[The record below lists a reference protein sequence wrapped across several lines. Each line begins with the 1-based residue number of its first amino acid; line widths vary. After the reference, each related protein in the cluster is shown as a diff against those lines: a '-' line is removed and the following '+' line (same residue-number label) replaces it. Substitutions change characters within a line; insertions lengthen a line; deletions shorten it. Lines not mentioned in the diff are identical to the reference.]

1 MFGSEI
7 LDVAIGLIF
16 VYLLLSLICSAAN
29 EMIEAWLKNRASDL
43 ERGIRELLNDN
54 DGTGLVQKLYE
65 HPLVYSLFKGTYNP
79 ADNSNL
85 PSYIPARNFAL
96 ALMDIVLP
104 AQESGGDGTPTS
116 PLTPDVSS
124 GAAGATSPSA
134 LLSPPANNPMPLAS
148 LRQAIGD
155 NIQDAQVKKALL
167 TLVDAAGDDV
177 SKARENIEGW
187 FNSGMDRVAGWYKR
201 RSHWIIFC
209 LGLGIAIAINADTIA
224 ITNSLSHDKAAR
236 ESLVAAAQEYAKAN
250 PTPTPAASPSPE
262 STASTASTAS
272 TSAEAKPD
280 PCMKDA
286 NSPECRVKKN
296 LDQIQ
301 QLGLPIGWHLN
312 TYPHAPD
319 WTLQYF
325 VAWLLKA
332 LGWLLTGLAIS
343 LGAPFWFDLLNK
355 FMVIRSTVK
364 PHEKSP
370 EESSRD

>member
-29 EMIEAWLKNRASDL
+29 EMIEAWMKNRASDL
-43 ERGIRELLNDN
+43 ERGLRELLNDK

-65 HPLVYSLFKGTYNP
+65 HPLIYSLFKGTYNP

-104 AQESGGDGTPTS
+104 AQASGSEGTPTS
-116 PLTPDVSS
+116 PLEPSVAS
-124 GAAGATSPSA
+124 GASGATSSPTLSA
-134 LLSPPANNPMPLAS
+134 SSAINPTPLAP
-148 LRQAIGD
+148 LRQAIGN
-155 NIQDAQVKKALL
+155 NIQDEQVKTALL
-167 TLVDAAGDDV
+167 TLVDAAGNDI

-187 FNSGMDRVAGWYKR
+187 FNTGMDRVSGWYKR

-209 LGLGIAIAINADTIA
+209 LGLAITIAINADTIA
-224 ITNSLSHDKAAR
+224 ISNSLSRDKAAR
-236 ESLVAAAQEYAKAN
+236 DSLVAAAQEYAK
-250 PTPTPAASPSPE
+250 PAPSPAPSPSP
-262 STASTASTAS
+262 SPD
-272 TSAEAKPD
+272 AKID
-280 PCMKDA
+280 ACKKDA
-286 NSPECRVKKN
+286 NSPQCRVESN
-296 LDQIQ
+296 LAQIQ
-301 QLGLPIGWHLN
+301 GLGLPIGWNHN
-312 TYPHAPD
+312 TYPNPAGQPLD
-319 WTLQYF
+319 
-325 VAWLLKA
+325 VVVGWLLKA